1 MLGAVEFV
9 MTDVVGELTLLG
21 DVEFVTRGEF
31 RDRGVFKKKKKKIIG
46 REIKFAMQLVVDEN

>member
-21 DVEFVTRGEF
+21 DVEFETKGEF
-31 RDRGVFKKKKKKIIG
+31 GDRGVFRG
-46 REIKFAMQLVVDEN
+46 EQQ

>member
-21 DVEFVTRGEF
+21 DVEFVTRGDFGCRRVF
-31 RDRGVFKKKKKKIIG
+31 RG
-46 REIKFAMQLVVDEN
+46 EQQ

>member
-1 MLGAVEFV
+1 MLDAVEFV

-31 RDRGVFKKKKKKIIG
+31 GISSRCVYSR
-46 REIKFAMQLVVDEN
+46 R

>member
-9 MTDVVGELTLLG
+9 MRNVVGELTLLG

-31 RDRGVFKKKKKKIIG
+31 RDRGVFRG
-46 REIKFAMQLVVDEN
+46 EQQ